1 MDLSKEFEAEL
12 ERRKTL
18 ETLENA
24 TVKDFESVKSI
35 ALVLYKQ
42 VDALRKMLLTLM
54 KENLVGRIEE

>member
-1 MDLSKEFEAEL
+1 MSLFKEFQSEL

-24 TVKDFESVKSI
+24 TVKDFGVVKSI

>member
-1 MDLSKEFEAEL
+1 MDLSKEFQSEL

-24 TVKDFESVKSI
+24 TVKDFEAVKSI

-42 VDALRKMLLTLM
+42 ADALQKMLLTLM
-54 KENLVGRIEE
+54 RENLVGRIEE